1 MHGHVARRIAAL
13 AISSAMIGAL
23 SACGSLTS
31 DAGSATKIAFLMPE
45 SQTLR
50 YDSKDRPAFVD
61 KVKALCASCAVIYS
75 NADGDPAK
83 QQQQAEAALTNG
95 AKVLVIDPAD
105 SASAAVIAA
114 RAAAANVPVVAYDRL
129 IDNAPVNYYI
139 SFDNV
144 KVGQLQGQA
153 LVDDLAAQGKTNAP
167 IIMLNGDPKT
177 ATARQFKQGALQ
189 AIEAGKLQIA
199 KASDTPDWSPS
210 NAQQEM
216 DQAITALGPTGFA
229 GVYAANDDLAGGA
242 VAAMKSAGIN
252 PATRPLTGQD
262 ATLAG
267 VQRVISG
274 EQYMTI
280 YKATAQEAQAAA
292 ALAVTLA
299 QGAKPDAGAYS
310 RTTSNGKNNIPSLL
324 LEPIAVTQKNLE
336 DTVFRDQ
343 YWTVAQVCTQSYA
356 TACANLGIR

>member
-1 MHGHVARRIAAL
+1 MHGHVARGIAAL
-13 AISSAMIGAL
+13 AISSVITGAL
-23 SACGSLTS
+23 SACGSHADT
-31 DAGSATKIAFLMPE
+31 GTQIAFLMPE

-61 KVKALCASCAVIYS
+61 KVKALCPDCAVIYG

-105 SASAAVIAA
+105 SASATAIVA
-114 RAAAANVPVVAYDRL
+114 RAAAADVPVVAYDRL
-129 IDNAPVNYYI
+129 IDNAPISYYL

-144 KVGQLQGQA
+144 KVGQLQGQS
-153 LVDDLAAQGKTNAP
+153 LVDELAAQGEKDAP
-167 IIMLNGDPKT
+167 IVMLNGDPKT
-177 ATARQFKQGALQ
+177 ATARQFKQGATQ
-189 AIEAGKLQIA
+189 AIGASELQVA
-199 KASDTPDWSPS
+199 RDLDTPDWSPT
-210 NAQQEM
+210 NAQREM

-267 VQRVISG
+267 VQRVING
-274 EQYMTI
+274 EQFMTI
-280 YKATAQEAQAAA
+280 YKNTAQEAQAAA
-292 ALAVTLA
+292 ELAVTMA
-299 QGAKPDAGAYS
+299 KGAKPDAGTYS
-310 RTTSNGKNNIPSLL
+310 RTTSNGTNNVPSLL
-324 LEPIAVTQKNLE
+324 LDPIAVTRKNIK
-336 DTVFRDQ
+336 DTVLKDQ
-343 YWTVAQVCTQSYA
+343 YWTAAQVCTPSYA
-356 TACANLGIR
+356 PACANLGITP